1 MQPEQAVTMLQ
12 VLGQGLAMEQPITRK
27 VIAAVPETGLDYKPH
42 EKSMSA
48 IELAWHIAS
57 AEVWFLNGVADGA
70 FAGEGSRP
78 EEINSIAA
86 VLAYYDKEY
95 PVALARVNALSPENL
110 AKPIDFYGAF
120 NLPAVNYIGF
130 MNAHTIHHRG
140 QLSVYLRPMGA
151 KVPSIYGGSADE
163 PFQAASGA

>member
-1 MQPEQAVTMLQ
+1 MQPEQAVATLQ
-12 VLGQGLAMEQPITRK
+12 ALGQALAMEHPTTRK

-48 IELAWHIAS
+48 MELAWHIAS
-57 AEVWFLNGVADGA
+57 AEIWFLNGIADGA
-70 FAGEGSRP
+70 FANGDSSRP
-78 EEINSIAA
+78 AEMNSIAA

-95 PVALARVNALSPENL
+95 PVALARVNALSPEAL
-110 AKPIDFYGAF
+110 AKPVDFYGVF
-120 NLPAVNYIGF
+120 NMPAVTYLGF
-130 MNAHTIHHRG
+130 MNSHSIHHRG

-163 PFQAASGA
+163 PFQAASA